1 MQSDIKLSLL
11 SNISDLTKEI
21 YRHSQTVEQKTDIS
35 PIHRNICNI
44 WQQIL
49 EYDDFDLDDD
59 LFKVGGDS
67 IAVIQILSAVN
78 NEFGINIPMDELFS
92 SDHFSISWLAE
103 LVEKYQVN
111 LIGEDEYS
119 ALLAKIENLSEEEVN
134 KLLSAEA

>member
-21 YRHSQTVEQKTDIS
+21 YSYSQPAEQATNIS
-35 PIHRNICNI
+35 PIRQKIRNI

-49 EYDDFDLDDD
+49 EYDDFDIDDD

-78 NEFGINIPMDELFS
+78 NEFGISIPMDELFS
-92 SDHFSISWLAE
+92 SDHFSINWLAE
-103 LVEKYQVN
+103 LVERYQVD
-111 LIGEDEYS
+111 LVGEDEYS
-119 ALLAKIENLSEEEVN
+119 ELLAKIGNLSEEEVS
-134 KLLSAEA
+134 KLLLAQT